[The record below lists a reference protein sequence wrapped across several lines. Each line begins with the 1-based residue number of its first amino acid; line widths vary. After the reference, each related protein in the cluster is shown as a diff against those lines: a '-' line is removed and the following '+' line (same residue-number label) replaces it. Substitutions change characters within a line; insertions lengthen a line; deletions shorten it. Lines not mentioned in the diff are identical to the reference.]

1 MSRPVHSQIWL
12 LPGRSSIARLHKQLQ
27 CIAGLKAVNSHTEQ
41 SQFLDSFDWR
51 LYRQGL
57 ALQALSHGEG
67 WRLNL
72 IEIPTG
78 KLLAIAPMESVPRF
92 ISDIPGGTLSKQ
104 LTRPLFPRALLPIC
118 ELRLKRH
125 EYVYQNEEGKQ
136 YLRLFLDQPHAC
148 LSEESKT
155 KKLSNW
161 LAIEPVKGYEKEAQK
176 LIRLLVKQLE
186 LKKKE
191 TCLLLPCLNE
201 LEVEPTFIDS
211 KAQVELST
219 NEAVPPALRRI
230 FLSFLDTMSANEDG
244 LIKQIDT
251 EFLHDYRIA
260 IRRTRSLLGQMKK
273 IMPPGKLQA
282 FNKEYAWLSTLTGP
296 ARDYDV
302 MLLEFADYQA
312 MLPNHDP
319 VNFEALHDYLQQ
331 QQQQAY
337 SRLCEALQ
345 SNRYAELKQNWRD
358 FLKSDEFASGK
369 ASQQSIGKFSNK
381 RILRVYK
388 TVLSE
393 GTGIGPA
400 SPVDDFHKLRK
411 SCKKLRY
418 LLEMFRG
425 LYPTSKIKV
434 LIKEL
439 KNIQDDL
446 GELQDLEVHAEI
458 LQTFL
463 AQETSNQENNPA
475 PANPIQL
482 LIDKMHTR
490 KQEIM
495 RSFHKKFSFFASK
508 KDKKLFADLLGLK
521 KI

>member
-1 MSRPVHSQIWL
+1 MSRPLHGHIWF
-12 LPGRSSIARLHKQLQ
+12 LPGRSSIARTHTQLQ
-27 CIAGLKAVNSHTEQ
+27 GVTGLNAVNTHNEQ
-41 SQFLDSFDWR
+41 FLFLDSVDWR
-51 LYRQGL
+51 LYHQGWS
-57 ALQALSHGEG
+57 LQASPFDAG
-67 WRLNL
+67 WQLKL
-72 IEIPTG
+72 IEMKTG
-78 KLLAIAPMESVPRF
+78 RMLAVAPVGSLPGC
-92 ISDIPGGTLSKQ
+92 ISDIPAGTLHKY
-104 LTRPLFPRALLPIC
+104 LYKPLFPRTLLSVC

-125 EYVYQNEEGKQ
+125 EYICQDEEGKQ
-136 YLRLFLDQPHAC
+136 YLQLFLDQPQASSPGH
-148 LSEESKT
+148 SKA
-155 KKLSNW
+155 KKIPNW
-161 LAIEPVKGYEKEAQK
+161 LTIEPTRGYDKEAQQ
-176 LIRLLVKQLE
+176 LIRLLVKQFE
-186 LKKKE
+186 LQKKE
-191 TCLLLPCLNE
+191 TCLLAPCLE
-201 LEVEPTFIDS
+201 ALGIESTFINS
-211 KAQVELST
+211 KAEVNLSYD
-219 NEAVPPALRRI
+219 EAVPEALKRI
-230 FLSFLDTMSANEDG
+230 FLSFLDTMYANEEG
-244 LIKQIDT
+244 LLKQIDT

-260 IRRTRSLLGQMKK
+260 VRRTRSLLGQMKK
-273 IMPPGKLQA
+273 IIPPDKLQA
-282 FNKEYAWLSTLTGP
+282 FNDGYAWLSKLTGP

-302 MLLEFADYQA
+302 MLLEFTDYQA

-319 VNFEALHDYLQQ
+319 VDFEALHDYLQQ

-337 SRLCEALQ
+337 SRLCKALQ

-358 FLKSDEFASGK
+358 FIKSDEFVSGK

-393 GTGIGPA
+393 GTDIGPA

-458 LQTFL
+458 LQNFL
-463 AQETSNQENNPA
+463 AQKTSNKENKSLPA
-475 PANPIQL
+475 SPIQQ

-495 RSFHKKFSFFASK
+495 KSFHEKFSFFASK
-508 KDKKLFADLLGLK
+508 QDRKLFADLLGLK